1 MKISTRL
8 IAGFGLLIV
17 LLSLCTGTALRSL
30 HHAREG
36 MDDAVNIKM
45 KKYQLAQAMFGEN
58 RDIAIAVRNVIMFS
72 DPALMKPEVERI
84 NKQKALFFANRQALA
99 DIMKTDSTP
108 AGREA
113 YRRIIDA
120 EGPTF
125 AAVDKGLQLGL
136 ANLDQQAV
144 DYLIRELRP
153 VQGKLLAALKDMA
166 EIQER
171 NSQVAVEQNSRA
183 TDRASLILM
192 LLTGASV
199 LVAAGACFV
208 VIRILMRQLGGEPAQ
223 AQALAA
229 TIAAGDLTTSVALR
243 RNDTTSLLASLDSM
257 QARLRGLV
265 SQIKDTASSV
275 ALAADEIAQGNTE
288 LSSRTEEQA
297 AALQE
302 TAASMEQ
309 LTATVK
315 SNTAGAQQTAE
326 SARSTAQMA
335 YAGGSDVERMSVTM
349 QDISVSATKVRDI
362 TAVIEGI
369 AFQTNILALNAAVE
383 AARAGEEG
391 RGFAVVAGE
400 VRTLAQRSATAAKD
414 IKALI
419 EQAVEQIES
428 GVTVAASTGH
438 SIRKVV
444 GLVGELAE
452 AMDTIS
458 LASSEQM
465 QGISQVSVAVSQM
478 DGVTQNNAALVEE
491 SSSASQSLS
500 EQAHA
505 LRGMVEAFRV

>member
-8 IAGFGLLIV
+8 IAGFGLLI
-17 LLSLCTGTALRSL
+17 LLFVICTGTALQAFHKS
-30 HHAREG
+30 REG
-36 MDDAVNIKM
+36 MDDVVNVKM
-45 KKYQLAQAMFGEN
+45 KKYTLVQAMLGN
-58 RDIAIAVRNVIMFS
+58 LKDMAVSVRMVALMS
-72 DPALMKPEVERI
+72 DPAEMAPVAAKMKE
-84 NKQKALFFANRQALA
+84 QKTRYIAERQALGELIKS
-99 DIMKTDSTP
+99 DPTP
-108 AGREA
+108 DGMEA
-113 YRRIIDA
+113 FQRITGTESLFFSVLEHA
-120 EGPTF
+120 T
-125 AAVDKGLQLGL
+125 QLGL
-136 ANLDQQAV
+136 ANLDKETV
-144 DYLIRELRP
+144 GYLKTDVRP
-153 VQGKLLAALKDMA
+153 VQSKLLGALADMA
-166 EIQER
+166 RIQNNE
-171 NSQVAVEQNSRA
+171 SQAAVQQNSA
-183 TDRASLILM
+183 STGRASLILM

-199 LVAAGACFV
+199 LLAAGTCVFI
-208 VIRILMRQLGGEPAQ
+208 IRILMRQLGGEPAQ

-229 TIAAGDLTTSVALR
+229 TIAAGDLTSPVQLR
-243 RNDTTSLLASLDSM
+243 RNDTTSLLASLDNM
-257 QARLRGLV
+257 QANLRGLV
-265 SQIKDTASSV
+265 SQIKDSSASV
-275 ALAADEIAQGNTE
+275 ALAADEIARGNTE
-288 LSSRTEEQA
+288 LSLRTEEQA

-326 SARSTAQMA
+326 SARATAQLA
-335 YAGGSDVERMSVTM
+335 HAGGSDVQRMSVTM
-349 QDISVSATKVRDI
+349 QDISASAAKVRDI

-414 IKALI
+414 IKTLI

-428 GVTVAASTGH
+428 GVGVAASTGQ
-438 SIRKVV
+438 SIQKVV

-452 AMDTIS
+452 AMDNIS

-465 QGISQVSVAVSQM
+465 QGISQVSIAVSQM

>member
-8 IAGFGLLIV
+8 TAGFGLLI
-17 LLSLCTGTALRSL
+17 LLFVFCTGTAVHAL
-30 HHAREG
+30 HTARER
-36 MDDAVNIKM
+36 MDDTVNVKL
-45 KKYQLAQAMFGEN
+45 KKYELAQAMFGN
-58 RDIAIAVRNVIMFS
+58 VRDMSVAVRNIALLS
-72 DPALMKPEVERI
+72 DREAMKPELARMQ
-84 NKQKALFFANRQALA
+84 KQKALYQTSRQALA
-99 DIMKTDSTP
+99 GIMQSDSTP

-113 YRRIIDA
+113 IKRITDA
-120 EGPTF
+120 EAPTF
-125 AAVDKGLQLGL
+125 EALDQASQIAL
-136 ANLDQQAV
+136 ANRDKEMVA
-144 DYLIRELRP
+144 YLINNVRP
-153 VQGKLLAALKDMA
+153 VQSKLLSALSDMT
-166 EIQER
+166 EIQQH
-171 NSQVAVEQNSRA
+171 NSQTAVEQSSTSAARA
-183 TDRASLILM
+183 TLILI
-192 LLTGASV
+192 LLAVASV
-199 LVAAGACFV
+199 IVAAATCV
-208 VIRILMRQLGGEPAQ
+208 VITRVLMRQLGGEPAQ

-229 TIAAGDLTTSVALR
+229 TIAAGDLTSPVTLR
-243 RNDTTSLLASLDSM
+243 RHDTTSLLASLDSM
-257 QARLRGLV
+257 QANLRGLV
-265 SQIKDTASSV
+265 TQIKDTSASV

-288 LSSRTEEQA
+288 LSSRTEQQA

-326 SARSTAQMA
+326 SARSTAQLA
-335 YAGGSDVERMSVTM
+335 HAGGSDVERMSVTM

-428 GVTVAASTGH
+428 GVTVAASTGD

>member
-8 IAGFGLLIV
+8 AAGFGLLI
-17 LLSLCTGTALRSL
+17 LLFVFCTATAVNAL
-30 HHAREG
+30 HTARER
-36 MDDAVNIKM
+36 MDDTVNVKL
-45 KKYQLAQAMFGEN
+45 KKYQLAQAMFGN
-58 RDIAIAVRNVIMFS
+58 VRDMSVAVRNI
-72 DPALMKPEVERI
+72 ALLTEPDAMKPELARMQ
-84 NKQKALFFANRQALA
+84 KQKALFNTNRQALA
-99 DIMKTDSTP
+99 DIMKSDSTP
-108 AGREA
+108 AGRA
-113 YRRIIDA
+113 AMAKITDA
-120 EGPTF
+120 VAPTF
-125 AAVDKGLQLGL
+125 TALDKASQLAA
-136 ANLDQQAV
+136 ANRQKETAAF
-144 DYLIRELRP
+144 LISDVRP
-153 VQGKLLAALKDMA
+153 VQSKLLSALSDMT
-166 EIQER
+166 EIQQH
-171 NSQVAVEQNSRA
+171 NSQTAVEQSSTSAARA
-183 TDRASLILM
+183 TLILI
-192 LLTGASV
+192 LLAGASV
-199 LVAAGACFV
+199 IVAAATCV
-208 VIRILMRQLGGEPAQ
+208 VITRVLMRQLGGEPAQ

-229 TIAAGDLTTSVALR
+229 TIAAGDLTSPVTLR

-257 QARLRGLV
+257 QANLRGLV
-265 SQIKDTASSV
+265 SQIKETSASV
-275 ALAADEIAQGNTE
+275 ALASDEIAQGNTE
-288 LSSRTEEQA
+288 LSSRTEQQA

-315 SNTAGAQQTAE
+315 SNAASAQQTAE
-326 SARSTAQMA
+326 SARGTAQLA
-335 YAGGSDVERMSVTM
+335 HAGGSDVQRMSVTM
-349 QDISVSATKVRDI
+349 QDISTSAAKVRDI
-362 TAVIEGI
+362 TSVIEGI

-414 IKALI
+414 IKTLI

-428 GVTVAASTGH
+428 GVGVAASTGQ
-438 SIRKVV
+438 SIQKVV

-452 AMDTIS
+452 AMDNIS
-458 LASSEQM
+458 LASAEQM

>member
-8 IAGFGLLIV
+8 AAGFGLLI
-17 LLSLCTGTALRSL
+17 LLFVFCTATAVHAL
-30 HHAREG
+30 HTARER
-36 MDDAVNIKM
+36 MDDTVNVKL
-45 KKYQLAQAMFGEN
+45 KKYQLAQAMYGN
-58 RDIAIAVRNVIMFS
+58 VRDISVAVRNVALLS
-72 DPALMKPEVERI
+72 DPKAMKPELARMQ
-84 NKQKALFFANRQALA
+84 KQKALFNTNRQALA
-99 DIMKTDSTP
+99 DIMKSDSTP
-108 AGREA
+108 AGRAAMEK
-113 YRRIIDA
+113 ISDA
-120 EGPTF
+120 VAPTF
-125 AAVDKGLQLGL
+125 TALDKASQLALDNRQKETAAF
-136 ANLDQQAV
+136 
-144 DYLIRELRP
+144 LISDVRP
-153 VQGKLLAALKDMA
+153 VQSKLLGALSDMA
-166 EIQER
+166 DIQHH
-171 NSQVAVEQNSRA
+171 NSQTAVEQSSQSAARA
-183 TDRASLILM
+183 TFILM
-192 LLTGASV
+192 LLAGASV
-199 LVAAGACFV
+199 IVAAGTCV
-208 VIRILMRQLGGEPAQ
+208 VITRVLMRQLGGEPAQ

-229 TIAAGDLTTSVALR
+229 TIAAGDLTSPVMLR

-257 QARLRGLV
+257 QANLRGLV
-265 SQIKDTASSV
+265 SQIKETSASV
-275 ALAADEIAQGNTE
+275 ALASDEIAQGNTE

-315 SNTAGAQQTAE
+315 GNATNAQQTAE
-326 SARSTAQMA
+326 AARETAQLA
-335 YAGGSDVERMSVTM
+335 NAGGSDVQRMSVTM
-349 QDISVSATKVRDI
+349 QDISASAAKVRDI
-362 TAVIEGI
+362 TSVIESI

-414 IKALI
+414 IKSLI

-428 GVTVAASTGH
+428 GVGVASSTGK
-438 SIRKVV
+438 SIQKVV

-452 AMDTIS
+452 AMDNIS

-465 QGISQVSVAVSQM
+465 QGISQVSIAVSQM

-505 LRGMVEAFRV
+505 LRGIVEAFRV